1 MIMDA
6 YKINYRIHASD
17 VDPLRRLRPSR
28 LFGFF
33 QEAAIAHTVELGF
46 GRDKTL
52 DRGYL
57 WILSLQEA
65 RIGRLP
71 EYDDDIVLESFPGEI
86 MHAFYP
92 RHYRVSL
99 ASGEPLLT
107 ASALW
112 LLMDSKK
119 RAMTFPEKTGIMIPG
134 GTPSWETFLP
144 APPKLPEGQ
153 ESKSY
158 SVPNSSL
165 DINGHMNNAR
175 YLDLAED
182 LSPLPLLKKDLKLI
196 RAEYSGEARG
206 GEQILLKYDLSDTEI
221 RLSGSAEKRLFR
233 LAMLY
238 D

>member
-1 MIMDA
+1 MET
-6 YKINYRIHASD
+6 YKINYRILASD
-17 VDPLRRLRPSR
+17 VDPNRRLRPSR

-52 DRGYL
+52 DRGLL
-57 WILSLQEA
+57 WVLSLQEA
-65 RIGRLP
+65 RIERLP
-71 EYDDDIVLESFPGEI
+71 EYDEEIVLESLPGEI

-92 RHYRVSL
+92 RHYRISL
-99 ASGEPLLT
+99 SSGEPLLT

-112 LLMDSKK
+112 LLMNSAE
-119 RAMTFPEKTGIMIPG
+119 RTMAFPETTGILIPG
-134 GTPSWETFLP
+134 GAPSWNTFLP
-144 APPKLPEGQ
+144 SPPKLPTGEN
-153 ESKSY
+153 SLTY

-165 DINGHMNNAR
+165 DLNGHMNNTR

-182 LSPLPLLKKDLKLI
+182 LAPASLLQMELRSI
-196 RAEYSGEARG
+196 RAEYSGEVRG
-206 GEQILLKYDLSDTEI
+206 GENLLLKYDLSDREI

-233 LAMLY
+233 LSMQY